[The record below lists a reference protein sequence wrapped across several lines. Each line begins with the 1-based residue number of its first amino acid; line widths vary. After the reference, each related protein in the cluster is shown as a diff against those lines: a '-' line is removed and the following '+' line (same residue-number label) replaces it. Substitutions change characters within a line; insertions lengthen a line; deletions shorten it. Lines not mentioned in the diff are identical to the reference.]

1 MGQFTTSVLLKA
13 FLGQR
18 EHLHTRRIRT
28 QRTSS
33 SSVEID
39 TLYPQYA
46 SLDSLEREGRGK
58 DPSDPLLPR
67 DIHDFRFFKRKRT
80 KEDRER
86 EREIK
91 GGEKDIY

>member
-1 MGQFTTSVLLKA
+1 M
-13 FLGQR
+13 
-18 EHLHTRRIRT
+18 
-28 QRTSS
+28 
-33 SSVEID
+33 EID

-80 KEDRER
+80 KEERER
-86 EREIK
+86 ERNK
-91 GGEKDIY
+91 GRGERYLLAATEGVVEEVIRAMMEEEENACKGIFNGDGEDK